1 MARTYFRPGMSSK
14 VYARGDSP
22 TSEGADYAADSDLEN
37 PAEQRDGNYTPVFY
51 SYRKN
56 IKKK

>member
-1 MARTYFRPGMSSK
+1 MAQTYFRPGMSSK

-37 PAEQRDGNYTPVFY
+37 PAEQRDGNYTRHLFIQ
-51 SYRKN
+51 SK
-56 IKKK
+56 